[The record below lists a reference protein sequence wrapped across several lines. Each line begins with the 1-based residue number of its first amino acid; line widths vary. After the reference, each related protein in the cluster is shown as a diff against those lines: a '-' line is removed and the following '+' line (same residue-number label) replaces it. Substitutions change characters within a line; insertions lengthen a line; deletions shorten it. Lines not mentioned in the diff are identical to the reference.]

1 MNINFDEYAGEC
13 SCGKKHDI
21 ITKAAVIE
29 PDCLMD
35 IEQYLEQYGI
45 SGKRMALYD
54 EHTYAATAD
63 RHPKAD
69 QVIILNP
76 EGLHADEK
84 STAEVL
90 AEMEA
95 DVEIILAVGSGTI
108 CDIAR
113 FCAFEKGISFVACAT
128 GASVDGFCSNVA
140 AMTWYG
146 YKKTWPAVPPVL
158 VIADINIIRQAPA
171 ELIKSGVGDIFAKY
185 IALADWKIS
194 RELTGEYFCE
204 RIYNLMWKAV
214 DTVAK
219 GVETIISGNP
229 EAFADVTY
237 ALVMSGI
244 AMQMMGNSRPA
255 SGAEHHISHMTEM
268 GATSLDVQFSAL
280 HGEKTGV
287 GTLVASEEYKRLAAL
302 ENISFKDYAPMAAE
316 EIEKYYGAALK
327 DAIVEENKEDCLEN
341 ITKEMLKEKWP
352 KICELVKEIPDRSE
366 IYAKLELLDA
376 KRTLCSIGLSE
387 DKKEI
392 LLDYSP
398 MVRNRL
404 TLMRIRRMIEL

>member
-1 MNINFDEYAGEC
+1 MNINFNEYAGKC
-13 SCGKKHDI
+13 SCGKSHDI

-29 PDCLMD
+29 PDCLLN
-35 IEQYLEQYGI
+35 IEKYLEQYGI

-54 EHTYAATAD
+54 EHTFAATAD

-69 QVIILNP
+69 QVIIMNP

-90 AEMEA
+90 AKMEK

-113 FCAFEKGISFVACAT
+113 FCAHERGIQFVACAT

-146 YKKTWPAVPPVL
+146 YKKTWAAVPPAL
-158 VIADINIIRQAPA
+158 VIADINIISKAPE

-185 IALADWKIS
+185 IALADWKIA

-214 DTVAK
+214 ETVAM
-219 GVETIISGNP
+219 GVEKIVAGDP

-268 GATSLDVQFSAL
+268 GATSLEVKFPAL

-287 GTLVASEEYKRLAAL
+287 GTLVAAEEYKKLTAM
-302 ENISFKDYAPMAAE
+302 ENISFKDYEAMPE
-316 EIEKYYGAALK
+316 EVIGQYYGDALK
-327 DAIVEENKEDCLEN
+327 DAIVEENKEDCLAKV
-341 ITKEMLKEKWP
+341 TKEMLEEKWP
-352 KICELVKEIPDRSE
+352 AICELVKEIPDPEE
-366 IYAKLELLDA
+366 IYGKLELLDA
-376 KRTLCSIGLSE
+376 KRTLESIGLTE
-387 DKKEI
+387 DKKDI
-392 LLDYSP
+392 LLNYSP

-404 TLMRIRRMIEL
+404 TLMRIRRMMK

>member
-1 MNINFDEYAGEC
+1 MIINFDEYAGLC
-13 SCGKKHDI
+13 SCGKSHDI

-29 PDCLMD
+29 PDCLLN
-35 IEQYLEQYGI
+35 IEKYLNQYGI

-54 EHTYAATAD
+54 EHTFAATAD
-63 RHPKAD
+63 RHPAAD
-69 QVIILNP
+69 QVIIMNP

-90 AEMEA
+90 VKMEE

-113 FCAFEKGISFVACAT
+113 FCAHEKGIQFVACAT

-146 YKKTWPAVPPVL
+146 YKKTWAAVPPTL
-158 VIADINIIRQAPA
+158 VIADISIISKAPA

-194 RELTGEYFCE
+194 KELTGEYFCE
-204 RIYNLMWKAV
+204 RIYDLMWKAV

-219 GVETIISGNP
+219 GVEKIVSGDP
-229 EAFADVTY
+229 EAYADVTY

-268 GATSLDVQFSAL
+268 GATSLEVQFPAL

-287 GTLVASEEYKRLAAL
+287 GTLVASEEYKKLAAM
-302 ENISFKDYAPMAAE
+302 ENISFKDYAAMPAE
-316 EIEKYYGAALK
+316 EIEQYYGAALK
-327 DAIVEENKEDCLEN
+327 DAIVEENKEDCLAKV
-341 ITKEMLKEKWP
+341 TKEMLEEKWP
-352 KICELVKEIPDRSE
+352 RICELVNEIPATEE
-366 IYAKLELLDA
+366 IFTKLEQLDA
-376 KRTLCSIGLSE
+376 KRTLESIGLAE
-387 DKKEI
+387 NKKDI
-392 LLDYSP
+392 LLNYSP

-404 TLMRIRRMIEL
+404 TLMRIRRMIQS